1 MSVDNGRWTMFE
13 LTVDSGIL
21 RGKCSKCTNKTPKK
35 IKQSFWQN
43 LKSKRKLSAPI
54 FVLFFCCIQFCRP
67 CRIRSMKTSDIDFQN
82 WEQSFL
88 KLYPNNMYIVRSLAP
103 LHICIEHWALSI
115 QAWELLHKKKRE
127 SESIIEFY
135 IWCNK
140 FRTHAHNTIPS
151 LSLAQHNNGEK
162 YVDTQQQLLSQLS
175 NRTLNN
181 EFMWI
186 NVKNQTTDIFIIAN
200 KLFLIAII
208 LVSCALKILMYNF
221 GLLCAESICR

>member
-13 LTVDSGIL
+13 LTVDNGIL
-21 RGKCSKCTNKTPKK
+21 RGKCSKWTNKTPKK

-43 LKSKRKLSAPI
+43 LKSKRKLSATI
-54 FVLFFCCIQFCRP
+54 FVLFFAVFNFVVHVEYARWKL
-67 CRIRSMKTSDIDFQN
+67 RILIFKIGSKVFSNYTRIICQ
-82 WEQSFL
+82 
-88 KLYPNNMYIVRSLAP
+88 IRSLAP

-162 YVDTQQQLLSQLS
+162 YVHTQQQLLSQLS

-186 NVKNQTTDIFIIAN
+186 NVNNQTTDIFIIAN

-221 GLLCAESICR
+221 GLLCAESIRR

>member
-1 MSVDNGRWTMFE
+1 MTKFKKQTKVVADNFR
-13 LTVDSGIL
+13 
-21 RGKCSKCTNKTPKK
+21 
-35 IKQSFWQN
+35 
-43 LKSKRKLSAPI
+43 A
-54 FVLFFCCIQFCRP
+54 FFCCIQFCRP

-88 KLYPNNMYIVRSLAP
+88 KLYPNNMSDQIFGSTAHLY
-103 LHICIEHWALSI
+103 WALSI
-115 QAWELLHKKKRE
+115 VNSSVRASSQEVERE
-127 SESIIEFY
+127 RESIIEFY

-140 FRTHAHNTIPS
+140 FCTHAHNTIPS

-162 YVDTQQQLLSQLS
+162 YVHTQQQLLSQLS

-186 NVKNQTTDIFIIAN
+186 NVNNQTSDIFIIAN

-221 GLLCAESICR
+221 GLLCAESIRR